1 MYITVSTIIT
11 AASLFTAFVVLIGA
25 LFAVYRWYLKQN
37 AQSDEIDALK
47 TQHAEDIKHLKNEN
61 ALVCFALS
69 ACLDGLQQ
77 LGANH
82 TVPLAKEKL
91 DKYLNQQAHE

>member
-1 MYITVSTIIT
+1 MYVDWQTIIT
-11 AASLFTAFVVLIGA
+11 AGSVLGA
-25 LFAVYRWYLKQN
+25 LGLIFGLVVKGYKRIIKQDEHSEQIDTLK
-37 AQSDEIDALK
+37 AQHE
-47 TQHAEDIKHLKNEN
+47 EDIKHLKKEN

-82 TVPLAKEKL
+82 TVPIAKEKL
-91 DKYLNQQAHE
+91 DKYLNEQAHE